1 MSSVASKTRKAGQY
15 AQERAHTMILQ
26 SLLCIAVLLAW
37 TSLSA
42 LAWGIASPRFIAS
55 ELACCAGLALVS
67 RRDRAIEHWQKGAD
81 GERLVGGVLESL
93 HGEGWR
99 VLHDISFGGAN
110 IDHVAI
116 GPGGVFTVETKSHP
130 GRIQVDRIDSRML
143 KQAWA
148 EKKRLEEITGLGV
161 QPLLVFSR
169 AYLQGRVPCRR
180 DGVVV
185 LPARMLAGYLRR
197 ARKLYSEEQV
207 QSLYRRLCGAMPQ

>member
-1 MSSVASKTRKAGQY
+1 MT
-15 AQERAHTMILQ
+15 LQ

-42 LAWGIASPRFIAS
+42 LAWGIASPRFIVS
-55 ELACCAGLALVS
+55 EFVCWAGLALVN
-67 RRDRAIEHWQKGAD
+67 RRDRAIERWRKGAD
-81 GERLVGGVLESL
+81 GERLVGRVLESL
-93 HGEGWR
+93 HEQGWR

-116 GPGGVFTVETKSHP
+116 GPGGIFTIETKSHS
-130 GRIQVDRIDSRML
+130 GRFPVDRIDSRML

-148 EKKRLEEITGLGV
+148 EKKQLEEITGLPV

-169 AYLQGRVPCRR
+169 AYLQGRVSCRR

-185 LPARMLAGYLRR
+185 LPARMLAGYLQR
-197 ARKLYSEEQV
+197 ARRLYSQEQV
-207 QSLYRRLCGAMPQ
+207 QSLYRRLCGVLPR